1 MIIYV
6 DVNADPQ
13 QIARALRRELGSE
26 LCLQVGLELA
36 ERGRSRY
43 RLLVVDGHEVREA
56 DHEHPD
62 HDQRH
67 HHRHAEELAAQPQAG
82 EVR

>member
-62 HDQRH
+62 TISGIIIVMLKNSPGR
-67 HHRHAEELAAQPQAG
+67 
-82 EVR
+82 